1 MEKPEER
8 TQMLKY
14 IRGTDKG
21 SAVITAL
28 VLIMVLSLITLSLIP
43 RIMSTK
49 QFAHKYKA
57 NVIRNIELSNR
68 EIREIMINYES
79 N

>member
-1 MEKPEER
+1 
-8 TQMLKY
+8 MLKL

-21 SAVITAL
+21 NAVITVL
-28 VLIMVLSLITLSLIP
+28 VLILVLSLITLSLIP
-43 RIMSTK
+43 RIITTK

-57 NVIRNIELSNR
+57 DVIRKIELSNR
-68 EIREIMINYES
+68 EIIRNYEF

>member
-1 MEKPEER
+1 
-8 TQMLKY
+8 MLKF

-21 SAVITAL
+21 NGVITVL
-28 VLIMVLSLITLSLIP
+28 VLIMALSLITLSLIP
-43 RIMSTK
+43 RIISTK
-49 QFAHKYKA
+49 QFANKYKA

-68 EIREIMINYES
+68 EIMVNYEF

>member
-1 MEKPEER
+1 MPKF
-8 TQMLKY
+8 
-14 IRGTDKG
+14 IRGTDRG
-21 SAVITAL
+21 NAVITVL
-28 VLIMVLSLITLSLIP
+28 VLIMVLSLITLSAIP

-57 NVIRNIELSNR
+57 NVIRNIELSNG
-68 EIREIMINYES
+68 EIMRNYEF

>member
-1 MEKPEER
+1 MRKF
-8 TQMLKY
+8 

-21 SAVITAL
+21 NAVITAL

-43 RIMSTK
+43 RIISTK

-57 NVIRNIELSNR
+57 SIIRNIELSNR
-68 EIREIMINYES
+68 EIMETMRDYES

>member
-1 MEKPEER
+1 
-8 TQMLKY
+8 MLKF

-21 SAVITAL
+21 NGVITVLA
-28 VLIMVLSLITLSLIP
+28 LIMVLSLITLSFIP
-43 RIMSTK
+43 RIISTK

-57 NVIRNIELSNR
+57 IVIRNIELSNR
-68 EIREIMINYES
+68 EIMINYEP